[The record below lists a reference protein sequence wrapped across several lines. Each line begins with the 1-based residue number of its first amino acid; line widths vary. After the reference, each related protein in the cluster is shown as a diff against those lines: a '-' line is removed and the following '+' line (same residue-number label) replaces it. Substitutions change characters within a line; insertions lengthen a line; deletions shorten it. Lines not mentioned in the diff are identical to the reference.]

1 MDETPREKWA
11 GIFGGVVSIIPAMIV
26 AGFMPEWD
34 VLPFAG
40 WLAIAGVGA
49 AIAGVIIAPSIRGA
63 LAGALAGVGLVLG
76 VASRPGA
83 PGPKHRHFDYT
94 RDTYSRRLHS
104 PRDAA
109 RIEE

>member
-40 WLAIAGVGA
+40 WLAVAGHRRPA
-49 AIAGVIIAPSIRGA
+49 RRGA
-63 LAGALAGVGLVLG
+63 GMILFSKWALPRTRTVTTDDREPA
-76 VASRPGA
+76 RRT
-83 PGPKHRHFDYT
+83 GP
-94 RDTYSRRLHS
+94 
-104 PRDAA
+104 
-109 RIEE
+109 